1 MKEIVMNY
9 IVWLLISK
17 DKSYNEIEKELLWF
31 FLNIKRISYDSIN
44 YYSIFDNHISKDNI
58 HDSYYKLI
66 QNLYRNRF
74 KESCEIDEELDNLCE
89 DIANRIMYNEN
100 MTIFTKYI

>member
-9 IVWLLISK
+9 IVWLLTSK

-31 FLNIKRISYDSIN
+31 FLNIKRITYIN
-44 YYSIFDNHISKDNI
+44 KSHSIFDNHISKDNV
-58 HDSYYKLI
+58 HDSYYNKI

-74 KESCEIDEELDNLCE
+74 RESYDIDKELDKLCE
-89 DIANRIMYNEN
+89 DISDRIIYNEN
-100 MTIFTKYI
+100 MVIFTKYI